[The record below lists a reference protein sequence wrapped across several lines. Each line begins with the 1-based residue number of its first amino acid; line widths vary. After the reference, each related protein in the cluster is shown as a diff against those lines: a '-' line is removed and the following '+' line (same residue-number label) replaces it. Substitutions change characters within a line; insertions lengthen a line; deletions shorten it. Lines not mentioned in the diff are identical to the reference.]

1 MKQFDYNNYLKNNP
15 LLKEDLQSDI
25 RQDLEKVSGLKIS
38 KDDKKI
44 KELKDELEELDMA
57 IYRVEEMIDALED
70 EGENPRDLI
79 HVLNRLLAHRGK
91 LMAKLEKL
99 K

>member
-1 MKQFDYNNYLKNNP
+1 
-15 LLKEDLQSDI
+15 
-25 RQDLEKVSGLKIS
+25 
-38 KDDKKI
+38 
-44 KELKDELEELDMA
+44 MA